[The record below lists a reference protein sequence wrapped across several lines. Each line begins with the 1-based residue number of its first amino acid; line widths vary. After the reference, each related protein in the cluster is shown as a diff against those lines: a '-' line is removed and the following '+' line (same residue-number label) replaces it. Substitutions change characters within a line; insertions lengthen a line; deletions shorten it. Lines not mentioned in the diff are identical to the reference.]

1 MNKFYKKLRNL
12 GLAFL
17 VAGSFANYTSA
28 QFGCATGVAI
38 TNGYT
43 ATAITTPGTGG
54 VEDWNINPPGSII
67 PGYWW
72 DDDVYMF
79 EYTAGA
85 TAEEITMT
93 IFTRKT
99 YTGIGVF
106 STCTGT
112 QFSNQLD
119 AVGDFAANAP
129 KTVSAIISP
138 AQTVY
143 IAVGQWGTPNDLDFD
158 VTNFSVTTITCP
170 DPTNLL
176 SSAITSGGATVDWT
190 ENGTATT
197 WNIEW
202 GLAGYTPG
210 SMAAIGSDMG
220 NTSQTSVIT
229 GLNPA
234 TTYDVYV
241 QSDCGGGDL
250 SAWVGPLTFFTT
262 CLAETTPWFYDVE
275 ASINTTSSQIG
286 NCWSSSPNNTTSAYR
301 WDVGGST
308 SSTATGPNS
317 AYSGS
322 KFFYTEASSGV
333 NGATAYLYTPLIDLS
348 GLTVPQLGFYY
359 HMYGSDINVLN
370 VQVSTDNGVTW
381 TTEGTI
387 TGQQQISGNDPWIEE
402 LVLLNSYS
410 GIISLRFEGIRGG
423 SFNGDISLDDISV
436 KEAPTCIKPSNLAVT
451 NVTSTS
457 VDLSWTENNGSSLW
471 NLEYGVAGFSQGAGT
486 QANAI
491 TTNPYA
497 ITITPNTAYEFY
509 IQTDCGGGDLSEWA
523 GPFAFSNV
531 YCLPVYTSTS
541 EYLPLIETVGA
552 IADVSHT
559 ASAFPAPNGY
569 TDETA
574 QILEVY
580 ETLTFDLNSAYNP
593 SNYSY
598 VVRMWVDFNNDF
610 VFDHATELISS
621 ASGGPGSF
629 TQQVT
634 IPAGTPVG
642 TYRVR
647 VRGEYSASADPFP
660 CSSETWGSAADFTM
674 SVITPPTCLP
684 VMDIDTVSVSTT
696 SIELSWTELNT
707 ATSWTIEY
715 GLAGFTQGNGMFATA
730 NTNLGFTISGLNPSA
745 QYDFYIQA
753 DCGGGDL
760 AAWRG
765 PFSMYT
771 DCGIAVAPFYEGFSN
786 AVQPQCWENLSSN
799 TSTSVN
805 NFWKFNGQ
813 AGYAAAN
820 NGRTPGTFAWV
831 DGDFPYGD
839 SVILIS
845 PQIDIS
851 QLATPYLSFEWFSNN
866 TNTPGDNVPLI
877 IEVNDGTSWTLLDTL
892 RGDSPNWE
900 FVNYDLS
907 AFTGN
912 VIQVRF
918 MVNKSVTTGLSYY
931 NDILLDEFRVADCI
945 SLGGQDGMFDV
956 CRLDST
962 VNLEAN
968 IIVKPNGGGMWSFP
982 GQPAYVVDDTVFNV
996 QFLPAGAYEVYYVE
1010 RYVCYDTTTA
1020 TINVFGPSSAGIDGT
1035 INVCKNEPVNLYGVL
1050 GGNVDIGGV
1059 WYDFTNSALPNSQP
1073 KAEPIPGQYNYTYV
1087 VTNGVCPADTSIV
1100 EVGVLDSC
1108 DFLAIGAE
1116 LFTDISVYPNPTM
1129 NILNIVN
1136 PSNTS
1141 SLKLEM
1147 FDMNGRLVLVENKA
1161 LSNATEATIAI
1172 DHLEKG
1178 IYTLRV
1184 YNDNGQ
1190 KTFKIVKQ

>member
-1 MNKFYKKLRNL
+1 MKKKLHLLILTFFLTGMHVSSQVLMNENFNSSIPPGWNAGTYSQTTTDACDIGSIRHNL
-12 GLAFL
+12 YSFSATTNTSSYTQ
-17 VAGSFANYTSA
+17 VATGNDIVVSLDYKVIDWSGGAGTMGNFGTMNLQYTINGGTSWINYDVIDNSNHVVSTQCATRTFTIPAASVPTGSSFAWKLNGTWGAGDYYFYIDNFSA
-28 QFGCATGVAI
+28 VEQVSCMPPSALNV
-38 TNGYT
+38 TNVT
-43 ATAITTPGTGG
+43 ATTLDFGWTENNGSGQWQVDYGAIGFTPGTGTSVAAIPYTAAITLG
-54 VEDWNINPPGSII
+54 SEYDFYVRSVCSVNDVSAWAGPYQFKYCDVSSQYTFYYLSAINSIGAVANVSYSAGANPAGGYANETAQTFESFEAQTFTLNTTYSSPSNAVNVWVDWNKNMIFEAAELMAGSGSSAAAQALSVTIPTGTAQGDYRMRVRSDYGNTANPPACGSTAYGSAVDFKLTII
-67 PGYWW
+67 APPSCLPPTSL
-72 DDDVYMF
+72 
-79 EYTAGA
+79 TAA
-85 TAEEITMT
+85 NITATTAEL
-93 IFTRKT
+93 
-99 YTGIGVF
+99 G
-106 STCTGT
+106 
-112 QFSNQLD
+112 
-119 AVGDFAANAP
+119 
-129 KTVSAIISP
+129 
-138 AQTVY
+138 
-143 IAVGQWGTPNDLDFD
+143 
-158 VTNFSVTTITCP
+158 
-170 DPTNLL
+170 
-176 SSAITSGGATVDWT
+176 WT
-190 ENGTATT
+190 ENNGSSS
-197 WNIEW
+197 WNIEY
-202 GLAGYTPG
+202 GIAGFALGNGTQPTGPISNPYTATI
-210 SMAAIGSDMG
+210 AA
-220 NTSQTSVIT
+220 NT
-229 GLNPA
+229 A
-234 TTYDVYV
+234 YEFYV
-241 QSDCGGGDL
+241 QTDCGGGDL
-250 SAWVGPLTFFTT
+250 SAW
-262 CLAETTPWFYDVE
+262 
-275 ASINTTSSQIG
+275 
-286 NCWSSSPNNTTSAYR
+286 
-301 WDVGGST
+301 
-308 SSTATGPNS
+308 
-317 AYSGS
+317 
-322 KFFYTEASSGV
+322 
-333 NGATAYLYTPLIDLS
+333 
-348 GLTVPQLGFYY
+348 
-359 HMYGSDINVLN
+359 
-370 VQVSTDNGVTW
+370 
-381 TTEGTI
+381 
-387 TGQQQISGNDPWIEE
+387 
-402 LVLLNSYS
+402 
-410 GIISLRFEGIRGG
+410 
-423 SFNGDISLDDISV
+423 
-436 KEAPTCIKPSNLAVT
+436 
-451 NVTSTS
+451 
-457 VDLSWTENNGSSLW
+457 
-471 NLEYGVAGFSQGAGT
+471 
-486 QANAI
+486 
-491 TTNPYA
+491 
-497 ITITPNTAYEFY
+497 
-509 IQTDCGGGDLSEWA
+509 A
-523 GPFAFSNV
+523 GPYAFSNV
-531 YCLPVYTSTS
+531 YCLPVYTSTG
-541 EYLPLIETVGA
+541 EYLSLMETVGA

-696 SIELSWTELNT
+696 SIELSWTELNS
-707 ATSWTIEY
+707 ATSWEIEY
-715 GLAGFTQGNGMFATA
+715 GLSGFAQGTGTFATA
-730 NTNLGFTISGLNPSA
+730 NTNLGFTILGLNPSA

-799 TSTSVN
+799 TSTGVN
-805 NFWKFNGQ
+805 NFWKFTGQ

-968 IIVKPNGGGMWSFP
+968 IIVKPNGGGVWSFP

-996 QFLPAGAYEVYYVE
+996 QFLPVGSYDVYYVE

-1020 TINVFGPSSAGIDGT
+1020 TINVFGPSSAGMDGT
-1035 INVCKNEPVNLYGVL
+1035 TTVCKNEPIDLFSALSGNIDM
-1050 GGNVDIGGV
+1050 GGE
-1059 WYDFTNSALPNSQP
+1059 WYDFNNAMLANAQP
-1073 KAEPIPGQYNYTYV
+1073 KAEPIPGQYNFNYI
-1087 VTNGVCPADTSIV
+1087 VTNGVCPADTAVV
-1100 EVGVLDSC
+1100 EVSVKADC
-1108 DFLAIGAE
+1108 DWLSLEEE
-1116 LFTDISVYPNPTM
+1116 LFTDISVYPNPATSQL
-1129 NILNIVN
+1129 IISN
-1136 PSNTS
+1136 PSNAT
-1141 SLKLEM
+1141 SLKVEM
-1147 FDMNGRLVLVENKA
+1147 LDMNGRIVLVENKA
-1161 LSNATEATIAI
+1161 LNNATETTLAI
-1172 DHLEKG
+1172 GNLERG
-1178 IYTLRV
+1178 IYTLRI
-1184 YNDNGQ
+1184 YNNEGQ